1 MTRSLH
7 VRAYRGVLLDAGLLV
22 SYDQIHLYYTRTR
35 MVGRKDG
42 NIGHD
47 GMALL
52 GFRVVFIGQP
62 KHTRA
67 R

>member
-1 MTRSLH
+1 ME
-7 VRAYRGVLLDAGLLV
+7 GWKNG
-22 SYDQIHLYYTRTR
+22 R

-52 GFRVVFIGQP
+52 GFRTILYVQNTYARDLRPRSTAGYGIRMRSNFNA
-62 KHTRA
+62 KLYARA
-67 R
+67 LC

>member
-1 MTRSLH
+1 ME
-7 VRAYRGVLLDAGLLV
+7 GWKNG
-22 SYDQIHLYYTRTR
+22 R

-52 GFRVVFIGQP
+52 GFRSAALAIIRFAMYA
-62 KHTRA
+62 KSAKRNH
-67 R
+67 